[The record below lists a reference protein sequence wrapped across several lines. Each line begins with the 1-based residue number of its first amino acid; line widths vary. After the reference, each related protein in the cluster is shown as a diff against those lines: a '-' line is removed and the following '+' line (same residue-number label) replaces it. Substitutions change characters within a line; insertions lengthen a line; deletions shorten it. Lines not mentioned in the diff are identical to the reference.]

1 MEAAARLGP
10 SRPRLSTTVAG
21 TPETRKGG
29 DTLAALA
36 RIRWEVQEEVTAT
49 RMLGKLHPMIRLRKV
64 SLFLF
69 RICGTNVKTKLVVTL
84 LFKPYHLKVP
94 RKAG

>member
-1 MEAAARLGP
+1 MVESAARLGP

-36 RIRWEVQEEVTAT
+36 LARGEVQEEVTAS

-69 RICGTNVKTKLVVTL
+69 RICGTWGSCLSL
-84 LFKPYHLKVP
+84 LMPSLILAWTYP
-94 RKAG
+94 